1 MISLYAFGVLNKCP
15 NFRGFISS
23 ECLEAISNL
32 KLNEYTIIFQR
43 ENYSI
48 LPESGIKA
56 HLKIAI
62 DNFENEQG
70 KKI

>member
-1 MISLYAFGVLNKCP
+1 MISLYAFGALHKCS

-23 ECLEAISNL
+23 ESLEAISNM
-32 KLNEYTIIFQR
+32 KLNEHNIIFQR
-43 ENYSI
+43 ENYNI
-48 LPESGIKA
+48 LPPCPIKE